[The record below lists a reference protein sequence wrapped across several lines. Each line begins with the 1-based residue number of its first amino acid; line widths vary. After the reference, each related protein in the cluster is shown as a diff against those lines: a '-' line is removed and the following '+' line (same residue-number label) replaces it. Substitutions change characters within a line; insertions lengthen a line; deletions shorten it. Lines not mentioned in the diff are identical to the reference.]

1 MSSNKLGKIINIILD
16 IILVP
21 IFILTLICFVSA
33 TSAKRQ
39 NKVPTVFGYSV
50 VTVLTGSM
58 EPEYPARSV
67 VVLKSVKAEDVK
79 VGDIIAFYGGDGREN
94 DMVIFHRVIAIADLQ
109 NSENNTDGLYFATQG
124 DANGDLRNTGT
135 YTISWDTTSSSL
147 VLKDAE
153 NNIVTGQGAVEITN
167 AKYLVG
173 KFVQN
178 VGLLGEFVKFCSSTG
193 GIILLVVIPS
203 TILLAILV
211 FQFINQIKQYKEE
224 KMLEEQKLDAEKK
237 ALKELNEKK

>member
-1 MSSNKLGKIINIILD
+1 MSSNKLGKIINIFLD

-67 VVLKSVKAEDVK
+67 VVLKSIKAEDVK

-94 DMVIFHRVIAIADLQ
+94 DMVIFHRVIAIEPSVLVAIAVCPLGNEYPPAVFIADAK
-109 NSENNTDGLYFATQG
+109 GLILSSKIQG
-124 DANGDLRNTGT
+124 R
-135 YTISWDTTSSSL
+135 
-147 VLKDAE
+147 
-153 NNIVTGQGAVEITN
+153 
-167 AKYLVG
+167 
-173 KFVQN
+173 
-178 VGLLGEFVKFCSSTG
+178 
-193 GIILLVVIPS
+193 
-203 TILLAILV
+203 
-211 FQFINQIKQYKEE
+211 
-224 KMLEEQKLDAEKK
+224 
-237 ALKELNEKK
+237 